1 MDDSMIIVILDI
13 GTTAMKVVVANVSK
27 GQLNVIGIGSA
38 HAQGMN
44 RGVIVDIDK
53 ASAAV
58 KEAVKKA
65 ASQSNTEIHD
75 VVVGLPT
82 NGVQIYS

>member
-1 MDDSMIIVILDI
+1 MDDSMIIVSLDI

-44 RGVIVDIDK
+44 RG
-53 ASAAV
+53 
-58 KEAVKKA
+58 
-65 ASQSNTEIHD
+65 
-75 VVVGLPT
+75 L
-82 NGVQIYS
+82 